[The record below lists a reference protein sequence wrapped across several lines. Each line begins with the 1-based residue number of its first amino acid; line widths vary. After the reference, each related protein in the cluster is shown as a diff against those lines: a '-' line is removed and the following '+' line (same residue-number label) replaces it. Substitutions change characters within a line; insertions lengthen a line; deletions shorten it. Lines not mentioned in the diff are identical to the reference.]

1 MSRCQNLA
9 SGPELNYG
17 AREGLRTPH
26 CLPFTRKAEEEEEEE
41 GEEQAGVAELDGD
54 ADVDMGRMVSED

>member
-17 AREGLRTPH
+17 VREGLRTLHDVAGEMLSVPADY
-26 CLPFTRKAEEEEEEE
+26 CAKQVRGGSTAMTTTRRAS
-41 GEEQAGVAELDGD
+41 QH
-54 ADVDMGRMVSED
+54 